1 MQNPNLL
8 TNCDK
13 VCANIGRLP
22 LELRHAIFN
31 CLTVDFRLEMVLQ
44 KTAHIIRTLYEA
56 YNERILDITAFK
68 RIVKM
73 GIRWHFFYSNGL
85 VTQPKLRAL
94 MPNLEFK
101 QMGEIV
107 STEHPVFKALREIVV
122 IPTIYGNIKSKSRGD
137 ADTRHAR
144 DALDKIVSTILKS
157 CDILPTFTVPSGCI
171 HSNKHRI
178 NCGDKFNYLVK
189 KITFHFICLLTKSIS
204 KFKVPLENAAIKK
217 AKQQHML
224 SFKRTI
230 AKPIVVGFRTM
241 QRKIKLSAKKAREE
255 AREEAKKVREEAKKV
270 REEAKKVREEA
281 KKAREEAK
289 KVREEAKKAREEA
302 KKTAKIAK
310 L

>member
-1 MQNPNLL
+1 MQNPIPL

-56 YNERILDITAFK
+56 YNERILDITVLK
-68 RIVKM
+68 RIVTM
-73 GIRWHFFYSNGL
+73 GIRWQFFYHTESNGL

-94 MPNLEFK
+94 VPNLEFK

-107 STEHPVFKALREIVV
+107 STDHPVFKALREIVV
-122 IPTIYGNIKSKSRGD
+122 IPTIRGTIKSKSRRYT
-137 ADTRHAR
+137 DTRHAR
-144 DALDKIVSTILKS
+144 DALDKIVSTIIKS
-157 CDILPTFTVPSGCI
+157 SDILPTLTVPSGCI
-171 HSNKHRI
+171 HSKKHRI
-178 NCGDKFNYLVK
+178 NCGDTFNYLVK
-189 KITFHFICLLTKSIS
+189 KYTFHFIYLLTKSIS
-204 KFKVPLENAAIKK
+204 KFKVPLENAAIEK
-217 AKQQHML
+217 AKKQHML

-230 AKPIVVGFRTM
+230 AKQIVVGFRTM
-241 QRKIKLSAKKAREE
+241 QRKIKLSAKI
-255 AREEAKKVREEAKKV
+255 AREEAKKTAKKAREEAKK
-270 REEAKKVREEA
+270 AKEEA

-289 KVREEAKKAREEA
+289 VAKEE
-302 KKTAKIAK
+302 AKIAK